1 MDTPE
6 PDELTL
12 HEVAEILDVHY
23 MTAYRYVRL
32 GILPAR
38 REGRS
43 WRIDRSDVDRLAIQI
58 AGVNDVLNRLVVCR
72 PSLKG

>member
-1 MDTPE
+1 MDTAE
-6 PDELTL
+6 PNELSL

-43 WRIDRSDVDRLAIQI
+43 WRIHRTDLDEYLAKDEPRTQ
-58 AGVNDVLNRLVVCR
+58 RRKRR
-72 PSLKG
+72 P